1 MITAQQIIHAYERTQ
16 SLRESSR
23 QLKIGLQ
30 VVRRVL
36 ITHDLYSTPLTI
48 RIADFSKSGMTVDEI
63 AEKLNIARS
72 WVISNMPYT
81 KGSYAV
87 GEKTKNA
94 IQIAKCRENKKIK
107 EGEDIL

>member
-1 MITAQQIIHAYERTQ
+1 MITAQQIIRTYEQTQ
-16 SLRESSR
+16 SLKITSR
-23 QLKIGLQ
+23 QLKIGWQ

-48 RIADFSKSGMTVDEI
+48 RIADLSKSGMTVDEI

-87 GEKTKNA
+87 GEKTENA
-94 IQIAKCRENKKIK
+94 IQIAKCRENKKKRKI
-107 EGEDIL
+107 EE